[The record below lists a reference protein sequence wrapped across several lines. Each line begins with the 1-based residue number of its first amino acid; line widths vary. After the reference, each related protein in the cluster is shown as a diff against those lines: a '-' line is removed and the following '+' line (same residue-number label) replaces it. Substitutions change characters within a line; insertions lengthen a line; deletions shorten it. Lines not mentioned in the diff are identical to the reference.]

1 MPCASEADES
11 KGAFLK
17 LAEFVLKLSLEPLL
31 PETKCTAT
39 KAQLSVFRVQCG
51 RLMTLNPLAQADFLR
66 CFDQWNRE
74 KLTLNPSL

>member
-1 MPCASEADES
+1 M
-11 KGAFLK
+11 

-31 PETKCTAT
+31 PETKCMAT
-39 KAQLSVFRVQCG
+39 KALLDAFPADATTKGQLAFFRVQCAG
-51 RLMTLNPLAQADFLR
+51 LMALNPLAQADFLR